1 MFTLVADGAP
11 PITINIGKGL
21 AGACAQ
27 AKELVNVPDA
37 YKDDRFSPAGAPALP
52 HTRTR
57 TRARAHTHAHTRAHV
72 LADRC
77 TLHPAPCTLHPAP
90 CTLT

>member
-37 YKDDRFSPAGAPALP
+37 YKDDRFNAAGEHVPS
-52 HTRTR
+52 HT
-57 TRARAHTHAHTRAHV
+57 
-72 LADRC
+72 L
-77 TLHPAPCTLHPAP
+77 
-90 CTLT
+90 LTPTPPPRPLK

>member
-27 AKELVNVPDA
+27 AKANGGVWGPW
-37 YKDDRFSPAGAPALP
+37 LP
-52 HTRTR
+52 
-57 TRARAHTHAHTRAHV
+57 
-72 LADRC
+72 
-77 TLHPAPCTLHPAP
+77 
-90 CTLT
+90 

>member
-37 YKDDRFSPAGAPALP
+37 YKDDRFNAAGEHVPP
-52 HTRTR
+52 HTPLPPPPPPPPPPPT
-57 TRARAHTHAHTRAHV
+57 
-72 LADRC
+72 
-77 TLHPAPCTLHPAP
+77 P
-90 CTLT
+90 

>member
-37 YKDDRFSPAGAPALP
+37 YKDDRFNAAGEHLSLI
-52 HTRTR
+52 HI
-57 TRARAHTHAHTRAHV
+57 
-72 LADRC
+72 
-77 TLHPAPCTLHPAP
+77 
-90 CTLT
+90 